1 MRRELLVD
9 GHRWW
14 RIADP
19 SWTDPLDPT
28 FAEERGGRWNAPGS
42 HPTLY
47 LNEDVVTA
55 RLNLRLF
62 IDQMPYGP
70 EDLREDSAPSLIGAT
85 LPRAQ
90 QVADAHSP
98 EGLTA
103 LGLPT
108 TYPRATRRGGIVP
121 HSTCQPIGSE
131 VRAAGLRG
139 VRARSA
145 QVADG
150 AGRELAWFPATS
162 RSRATPVARLAF
174 ATWFWG

>member
-1 MRRELLVD
+1 MRREFLID

-19 SWTDPLDPT
+19 SWVDPLDPT

-62 IDQMPYGP
+62 IEQMPYEA
-70 EDLREDSAPSLIGAT
+70 EDLRHDTAPLLVGAT

-98 EGLTA
+98 TGLSA

-108 TYPRATRRGGIVP
+108 TYPRTGRRGGLVP
-121 HSTCQPIGSE
+121 HSTCQPIGAE

-145 QVADG
+145 QVVDG

-162 RSRATPVARLAF
+162 RSRATPVAVLGF